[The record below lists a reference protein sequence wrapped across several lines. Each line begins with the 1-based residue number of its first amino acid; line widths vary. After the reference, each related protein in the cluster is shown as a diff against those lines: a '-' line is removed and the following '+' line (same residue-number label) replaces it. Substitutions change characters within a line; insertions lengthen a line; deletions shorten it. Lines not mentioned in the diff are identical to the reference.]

1 MTEEQYRRI
10 RSAIK
15 ADAVDRAHANLD
27 EMVTTEDG
35 FDDLLETMLRAE
47 ADIWAL
53 DAAHELAQQQAQSIE
68 DAEEDLEGWRMR
80 RMVEMAD
87 DVSLIAAQLDADAG
101 TAFKATEP
109 PVDEEADGT
118 ND

>member
-1 MTEEQYRRI
+1 MTEEQYLRI

-47 ADIWAL
+47 ADISAL
-53 DAAHELAQQQAQSIE
+53 DAAHEMKS
-68 DAEEDLEGWRMR
+68 MK

-87 DVSLIAAQLDADAG
+87 DVSLIAAS
-101 TAFKATEP
+101 EP